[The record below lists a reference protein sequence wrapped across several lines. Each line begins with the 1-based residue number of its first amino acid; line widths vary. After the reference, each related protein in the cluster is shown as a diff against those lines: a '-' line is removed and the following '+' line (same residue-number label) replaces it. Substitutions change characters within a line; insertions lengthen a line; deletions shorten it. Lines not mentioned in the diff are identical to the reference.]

1 MLLVTP
7 ARVSH
12 ARGDSQSSGSVL
24 SDNSINKSHSII
36 RPEAAPDYLV
46 ATEYPGGRV
55 LIEWHT
61 GAAIDNL
68 GFNIY
73 REAKGSWDRIT
84 PQIIIGATLRTRFLS
99 ASERRQRELFRRGNR
114 PGSCRSSS
122 RLVSFGPELTQRGDD
137 RSSLTGRNAGF
148 AQSVR

>member
-1 MLLVTP
+1 MLEPGLFGRLLRIAFLLVLPLSTMLLVTP

-12 ARGDSQSSGSVL
+12 ARGDSQNSGSVL
-24 SDNSINKSHSII
+24 TDNSSNKSHSII

-73 REAKGSWDRIT
+73 REAKGSWD
-84 PQIIIGATLRTRFLS
+84 LRCS
-99 ASERRQRELFRRGNR
+99 AMS
-114 PGSCRSSS
+114 
-122 RLVSFGPELTQRGDD
+122 
-137 RSSLTGRNAGF
+137 
-148 AQSVR
+148 